1 VSSAIAAYRVR
12 FLLALLTGGLV
23 LGVVVVAV
31 VILVDAMAGGPPGT
45 SGDYGAVY

>member
-1 VSSAIAAYRVR
+1 VFSVIAAYRLR
-12 FLLALLTGGLV
+12 FVLALLAGGVV